1 MKIGAK
7 TLAKLELF
15 AGTLAEICSR
25 SLAAPGSALRW
36 TVIANPGAGGFTIH
50 SRWKKHRTALAGA
63 REKAGNNPPRKDAGP
78 SETAKAESAQA
89 GISPPN
95 TGITQGLGSHG
106 FIPTQGP
113 GHAVKITQALL
124 AEAEG
129 PVAAKAAEKTDS
141 SGKPFYL
148 IITAGGDGTSLEGL
162 QTLYLAKPALRSRFA
177 VLRLPMG
184 TGNDGADAAELADA
198 LELLVG
204 PVKLE
209 LSRGLKLST
218 ATGKTWSPAVSAD
231 AGAVPPVPF
240 LAFNIL
246 SVGLD
251 AFVTHMTNKMK
262 GKLPGD
268 SYKLWVDIASL
279 LYDKLYK
286 VGPMEVKGYDGK
298 KETASFTEKV
308 LLCAMG
314 VRGHRSYGSHKLIL
328 PDDRN
333 VCVMKQMPLLRKVA
347 LKELFNT
354 GGHVDKP
361 ESILWN
367 ADRIV
372 ITGVNPILAQ
382 MDGETVLLTKE
393 DFPAVIELTEPA
405 IQILRRE

>member
-1 MKIGAK
+1 MKTGAKIGAK

-15 AGTLAEICSR
+15 AGTLAEICSHSR
-25 SLAAPGSALRW
+25 VRPGSALRW

-50 SRWKKHRTALAGA
+50 SRWEKHRIDLAAALKRAGD
-63 REKAGNNPPRKDAGP
+63 NPPRKDAAP
-78 SETAKAESAQA
+78 SETAKAESGQTRTM
-89 GISPPN
+89 PP
-95 TGITQGLGSHG
+95 GRGLGSHG
-106 FIPTQGP
+106 LIPTEGP
-113 GHAVKITQALL
+113 GHAVKITRALL
-124 AEAEG
+124 AEA
-129 PVAAKAAEKTDS
+129 VSAT
-141 SGKPFYL
+141 KPFYL
-148 IITAGGDGTSLEGL
+148 IITAGGDGTSLEVL
-162 QTLYLAKPALRSRFA
+162 QTLYLAEPGLRSRFA

-184 TGNDGADAAELADA
+184 TGNDGADSAELAGA
-198 LELLVG
+198 LELLTA

-218 ATGKTWSPAVSAD
+218 ATGKTWPPAGD
-231 AGAVPPVPF
+231 GTPGVPF

-246 SVGLD
+246 SLGLD

-286 VGPMEVKGYDGK
+286 VGPLEVKGYNGGK
-298 KETASFTEKV
+298 ESASFTEKL

-314 VRGHRSYGSHKLIL
+314 VSGRRSYGSHKLIL

-333 VCVMKQMPLLRKVA
+333 VCALKQMPLLRKLA

-354 GGHVDKP
+354 GSHVDKP
-361 ESILWN
+361 EALLWN
-367 ADRIV
+367 SDRLV
-372 ITGVNPILAQ
+372 ISAPNPMLAQ
-382 MDGETVLLTKE
+382 MDGEAVLLKPE

-405 IQILRRE
+405 VQILRRV